1 MSGLFEK
8 VIIAILL
15 FTGFFNLFFA
25 AKKQKFLALLIR
37 KTGENLSDA
46 SEKRLVR
53 NRENLMLADSKRTWW
68 SSIENELRYS
78 GLMAKLPTVT
88 VEIFIA
94 SNVVVFSI
102 IFIVTLVYS
111 GILSACMAVIISLVA
126 EMFIFRTARMK
137 NIRRVNDNLLK
148 FLDFLGSYS
157 ITSGELT
164 GILGQIGRYVDE
176 PLKSALEE
184 CCYEA
189 QTTGD
194 TGMALL
200 AMAEKIEHP
209 QFKELARN
217 MEINVRYCADFSALV
232 SGSRRGMR
240 DYQRSSQERKNMLRE
255 AAVNMMLLLVMSV
268 FSLIIVDGLIEES
281 IWKILIYS
289 LPGRLALAVTT
300 AILLLFMMQ
309 IYKN

>member
-1 MSGLFEK
+1 LSGLFEK